1 MDITIE
7 WIARNFNKFNRQYF
21 NGQLPT
27 PRFIVV
33 DTRRMLG
40 QCGAKNWRAVRP
52 DFYIK
57 MSNHFDRSEYQFQ
70 NTLIHEMIH
79 LYFQSK
85 RMWNVRH
92 GREFQM
98 VARSFDKYGW
108 DIHTK
113 SKVG

>member
-1 MDITIE
+1 MDITID

-21 NGQLPT
+21 NSELPT

-33 DTRRMLG
+33 DTRQMLG
-40 QCGAKNWRAVRP
+40 QCGAKNWRALRP

-98 VARSFDKYGW
+98 MARSFDKYGW